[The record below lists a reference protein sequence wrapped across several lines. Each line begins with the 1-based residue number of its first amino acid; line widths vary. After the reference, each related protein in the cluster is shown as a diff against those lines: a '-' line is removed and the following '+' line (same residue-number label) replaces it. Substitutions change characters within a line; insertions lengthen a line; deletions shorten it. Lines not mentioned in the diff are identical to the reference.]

1 MKLLSYEFR
10 TSWVCPIVL
19 FQGVKGQEKKLDMF
33 KFCKLKENLINQ
45 FSYIGQSSSELCVP
59 QISTYLS
66 KNGQKAFNLII
77 LQRKQNQIKS
87 DLLTVSV
94 RIFNELNCVLLSL
107 HTSSESLKLLSS
119 KHPFP
124 GHSTSMLTKL
134 RLQARSCM
142 RPLTICNTLSGS
154 QVWFAERGGNIYK
167 NNWVL
172 GTVYILGQ

>member
-1 MKLLSYEFR
+1 MNSRYLDLHLKLKDQRNWLKQVWTLKFWSEIICFFMHW
-10 TSWVCPIVL
+10 T
-19 FQGVKGQEKKLDMF
+19 KKLTLD
-33 KFCKLKENLINQ
+33 
-45 FSYIGQSSSELCVP
+45 
-59 QISTYLS
+59 
-66 KNGQKAFNLII
+66 
-77 LQRKQNQIKS
+77 
-87 DLLTVSV
+87 
-94 RIFNELNCVLLSL
+94 CVLLSL

-154 QVWFAERGGNIYK
+154 QVWFAERGGNICK

-172 GTVYILGQ
+172 GTYTDASISHCLPQHSDSKCPISSVNSKMVKLQKKNLLALGCSFYNELW